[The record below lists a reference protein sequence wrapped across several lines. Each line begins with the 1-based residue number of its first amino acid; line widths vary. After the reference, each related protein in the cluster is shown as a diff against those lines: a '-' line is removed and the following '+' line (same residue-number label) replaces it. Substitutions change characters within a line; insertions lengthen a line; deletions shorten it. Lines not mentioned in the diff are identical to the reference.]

1 MSEKTKIPTKYF
13 DFSNIFSSNSII
25 KLLEYNG
32 INDYS
37 INLLDIKQLYYGLTY
52 SLELIGLEILKIY
65 IKVNQTSSL
74 IRLFKSLTNTT
85 ILFI

>member
-1 MSEKTKIPTKYF
+1 ME
-13 DFSNIFSSNSII
+13 
-25 KLLEYNG
+25 LLEYSE

-52 SLELIGLEILKIY
+52 SLELIRLEMLKIY
-65 IKVNQTSSL
+65 IKVNRISSL
-74 IRLFKSLTNTT
+74 IRPSKSLTDTA